1 MKVNVLLSVGWS
13 LVGPSITHFLMAKT
27 RVSSLIYWF
36 WNLEKVIHVRP
47 PVQALTHNQSIRNY
61 WLHAGLVFFMRA
73 S

>member
-1 MKVNVLLSVGWS
+1 MKENVLLSVGRS

-47 PVQALTHNQSIRNY
+47 PAHALTHNQSICNY
-61 WLHAGLVFFMRA
+61 WLLAGLVFYA